1 MNSRTLESSNP
12 FSKGFMPK
20 TLNELADHVGG
31 TVLGDGKVVISGIA
45 GIDEAREGEITFLSN
60 PRYAKKIRETRASAL
75 IAAQEGEG
83 FNRPVLLC
91 KNPYLAYARIV
102 RLFHEETHPTPGIDE
117 RAIIGKGTKIG
128 KDCTISPFVFI
139 GENTEIGDRVIIY
152 PFVFIGNEVKIGDDA
167 LIHASSSIRERCIIG
182 KRVIVHCG
190 AVIGSDGFG
199 FARDG
204 KSYYKIP
211 QVGIVQIDDDVEVG
225 ANVAIDRAA
234 LGRTWIKR
242 GVKIDNLVHIA
253 HNVVV
258 GEDTVLVAQVG
269 VSGSTEI
276 GNNVSLAGQVGVIGH
291 LRIGDNAMVG
301 AKSGVAADV
310 GAGKV
315 VSGIPAYD
323 HRDWLKTSMTLPK
336 VSEMRK
342 QLHRLL
348 KEVEELKSKV
358 KSGSKK

>member
-1 MNSRTLESSNP
+1 MA
-12 FSKGFMPK
+12 K
-20 TLNELADHVGG
+20 TLKELAEHVGG
-31 TVLGDGKVVISGIA
+31 TVLGDGSILISGIA

-60 PRYAKKIRETRASAL
+60 LRYAKKVKETKASAL
-75 IAAQEGEG
+75 IAAQEVEG
-83 FNRPVLLC
+83 FARPILIS
-91 KNPYLAYARIV
+91 KNPYLAYAKIV
-102 RLFHEETHPTPGIDE
+102 RIFHEEVHPAPGIDE
-117 RAIIGKGTKIG
+117 QAIIGRGVTIG
-128 KDCTISPFVFI
+128 KGCTISPFVFI
-139 GENTEIGDRVIIY
+139 GEGAEIGDRVTVY
-152 PFVFIGNEVKIGDDA
+152 PFVFVGDGVKVGDDT
-167 LIHASSSIRERCIIG
+167 LIHAGCSIRERCIIG
-182 KRVIVHCG
+182 KRVIIHCG

-211 QVGIVQIDDDVEVG
+211 QVGIVQIDDDVEIG
-225 ANVAIDRAA
+225 ANAAIDRAA

-258 GEDTVLVAQVG
+258 GEDTILVAQVG
-269 VSGSTEI
+269 ISGSTEI

-291 LRIGDNAMVG
+291 LKIGDNAMVG

-323 HRDWLKTSMTLPK
+323 HRDWLKTSMTLPQL
-336 VSEMRK
+336 SEIRK

-348 KEVEELKSKV
+348 KEVDALKAELKNWSKR
-358 KSGSKK
+358 